1 MKRTFQRVLFDG
13 REPFQICF
21 LTTVAANVFIGAE
34 FNTSIDRRTGI
45 HASFL
50 KSGRLGHPTNRV
62 NNLLKIHSLQA
73 VRREARRLDTPK
85 VGRYH
90 SRFRFQHG
98 TSPSVMFESLSDK
111 LKRTLKNL
119 RGEGVLTKEHVDAA
133 LREIRLALL
142 EADVNYKVAK
152 DFIAS
157 VQQKAEGQQ
166 VWQELKP
173 SEQVVKIVF
182 DELVE
187 LLGGQSSR
195 LVFTKQLPNTV
206 MVVGLQGSGKTTS
219 TGKIARWLAKNQ
231 ERKPLL
237 LSVDVYRPAARE
249 QLKVIAKATGQ
260 QIFEYPES
268 NDPLTLVREAQ
279 RHAQQTGFDTLL
291 IDTAGRLHID
301 DELMEELVQIK
312 NETRPV
318 EILFVAD
325 AMTGQDA
332 VRSAEEFHRRVGI
345 TGVILTKMD
354 GDARGGAALSIKQV
368 TGQPVKFVGVG
379 ERYDALEPFYPD
391 RVAQRILG
399 MGDVLSLIEEVQAK
413 VDQDEAEEQLKKLQ
427 KNEFTLDDFRS
438 QLRQVKKLGSF
449 SKIMKLLPDQLL
461 GGMGMPQ
468 LNEEQSAMME
478 KELKRTEA
486 IIDSMTWEERND
498 HRILNAN
505 RRRRIAR
512 GSGTN
517 VAAVN
522 QLIKQYVEMRQM
534 MRQLSSSGLF
544 GGGGLKSKMLR
555 KMTGMPD
562 MAGFSG
568 DDGELP
574 QLPSGPFGQASPA
587 GPSKK
592 KHKKKRKKRRR

>member
-1 MKRTFQRVLFDG
+1 
-13 REPFQICF
+13 
-21 LTTVAANVFIGAE
+21 
-34 FNTSIDRRTGI
+34 
-45 HASFL
+45 
-50 KSGRLGHPTNRV
+50 
-62 NNLLKIHSLQA
+62 
-73 VRREARRLDTPK
+73 
-85 VGRYH
+85 
-90 SRFRFQHG
+90 
-98 TSPSVMFESLSDK
+98 MFESLSDK

-157 VQQKAEGQQ
+157 VKDKAEGQQ

-195 LVFTKQLPNTV
+195 LVFTKQIPNTV

-231 ERKPLL
+231 DRKPLL
-237 LSVDVYRPAARE
+237 VSVDVYRPAARE
-249 QLKVIAKATGQ
+249 QLKVVARTAGQ
-260 QIFEYPES
+260 QIFELPGTD
-268 NDPLTLVREAQ
+268 DPLTLVREAHK
-279 RHAQQTGFDTLL
+279 HAQQTGFDTLL

-301 DELMEELVQIK
+301 DELMEELVKIK
-312 NETRPV
+312 NETHPV

-368 TGQPVKFVGVG
+368 TGQPVKFVGMG

-413 VDQDEAEEQLKKLQ
+413 VDQSEAEEQLKKLQ

-461 GGMGMPQ
+461 GGFGMPQ
-468 LNEEQSAMME
+468 LNDEQSQLME
-478 KELKRTEA
+478 QELKRTEA

-512 GSGTN
+512 GSGTT
-517 VAAVN
+517 VASVN
-522 QLIKQYVEMRQM
+522 QLIKQYTEMRQM
-534 MRQLSSSGLF
+534 MRQLSSAGLF
-544 GGGGLKSKMLR
+544 GGGGGGGLKGKMLR

-562 MAGFSG
+562 MSGFSG
-568 DDGELP
+568 DMDDLP
-574 QLPSGPFGQASPA
+574 ALPSGL
-587 GPSKK
+587 
-592 KHKKKRKKRRR
+592 HKKKQKNKKKKKRRK